1 MTTRKRKNK
10 FTGNTIPKTL
20 TIYDTKYSNVDNA
33 KKLSCFLAN
42 NKIIKDFAFKTFYFV
57 LRYWKN
63 HTHTKWSSIIEES
76 MIESIHDNIIYKI
89 GFSHD
94 EYKEIVK
101 LVNKN
106 QKIKCFDFLQDKFLK
121 VTACLNNLAEPTYT
135 IYHVEFNT
143 KLQKI
148 FIKGLEHLMFIKNI
162 TWKDIKVIYDSLK
175 HESDRNQ
182 YNFFIFD
189 IIYSTD
195 KNVDSIYRK
204 NLGNMS
210 FFREKITE
218 FIHNKNSYMKINKCN
233 QSIVN
238 DKNYLDYGIYN
249 STERYKI
256 SGNNPYAKLMNK
268 LNKPFLA
275 GPSGSTS
282 VMYISL
288 FQFYNYP
295 FTYKNKIVL
304 LGLLIADYVPLW
316 HTIPEIL
323 LSAYPE
329 WKDPTIQK
337 YTLDMN
343 SVIYSTNL
351 LNPFIIH

>member
-1 MTTRKRKNK
+1 MTTRKRKK
-10 FTGNTIPKTL
+10 FTGNNIPNTL
-20 TIYDTKYSNVDNA
+20 TMYDTKYSDIDNA
-33 KKLSCFLAN
+33 KHLSCFLAN
-42 NKIIKDFAFKTFYFV
+42 NKIIKEFALSIFYFV
-57 LRYWKN
+57 LSYWKN
-63 HTHTKWSSIIEES
+63 HTHANWSSIIEKS
-76 MIESIHDNIIYKI
+76 MIESIHENIIYKI

-94 EYKEIVK
+94 EYKEIVN

-106 QKIKCFDFLQDKFLK
+106 QKIECFDYLQDKFFK
-121 VTACLNNLAEPTYT
+121 VTACLNNLAEPVYT
-135 IYHVEFNT
+135 VYHVEFN
-143 KLQKI
+143 KNLQKKI
-148 FIKGLEHLMFIKNI
+148 IKGLEHLMLIQNI

-175 HESDRNQ
+175 HERDINQ

-195 KNVDSIYRK
+195 DNVDSIYRK
-204 NLGNMS
+204 NLGNMI
-210 FFREKITE
+210 FFREKLTE
-218 FIHNKNSYMKINKCN
+218 LVHNKNNYIKINKCN
-233 QSIVN
+233 QSTVS
-238 DKNYLDYGIYN
+238 DKNYSDYGIYN

-256 SGNNPYAKLMNK
+256 SGNNPYAKLMHK
-268 LNKPFLA
+268 FDEPFLA

-295 FTYKNKIVL
+295 FTYKNKILL
-304 LGLLIADYVPLW
+304 LGLVIADYVPLW

-337 YTLDMN
+337 YTLNMN

-351 LNPFIIH
+351 LKPFFIN